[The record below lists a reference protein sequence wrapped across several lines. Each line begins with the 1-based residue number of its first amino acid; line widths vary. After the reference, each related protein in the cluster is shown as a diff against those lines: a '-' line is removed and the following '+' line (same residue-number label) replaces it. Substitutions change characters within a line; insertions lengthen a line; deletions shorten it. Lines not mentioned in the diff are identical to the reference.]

1 MGLTDQHLVYGD
13 DIPETEEA
21 REYYKWAT
29 TKDPKTFTHAY
40 TKEDK
45 ERDEGFN
52 DFVSSALEWIENCY
66 EDYTHSLNDP
76 YGPYRKGVDEAR
88 EVIIEF
94 LKDIEF

>member
-1 MGLTDQHLVYGD
+1 MELD
-13 DIPETEEA
+13 
-21 REYYKWAT
+21 
-29 TKDPKTFTHAY
+29 AY

-52 DFVSSALEWIENCY
+52 DFVSIAMEWIENCY

-76 YGPYRKGVDEAR
+76 YGPYRKGIDEAR